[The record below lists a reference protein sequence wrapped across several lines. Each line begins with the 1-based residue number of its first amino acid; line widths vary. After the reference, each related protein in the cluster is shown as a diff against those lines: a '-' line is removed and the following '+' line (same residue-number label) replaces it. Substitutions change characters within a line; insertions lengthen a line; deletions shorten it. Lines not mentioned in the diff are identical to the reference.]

1 MKEIREGFRKSKNK
15 KEKEILLND
24 LKGLLEVIRKAS
36 NDSTDTLKD
45 LKSQKERMQAEY
57 NQTLVKEREYYD
69 KVRLFQEECDRNDAL
84 LAQVSSS

>member
-1 MKEIREGFRKSKNK
+1 MYDLINLKLEENKRYINLFNSLGETEQMLLKQSQYMKEIREGFRKSKNK

-45 LKSQKERMQAEY
+45 LK
-57 NQTLVKEREYYD
+57 T
-69 KVRLFQEECDRNDAL
+69 
-84 LAQVSSS
+84 

>member
-45 LKSQKERMQAEY
+45 LKS
-57 NQTLVKEREYYD
+57 
-69 KVRLFQEECDRNDAL
+69 
-84 LAQVSSS
+84 